1 MKLEFNNLA
10 TNASVKSPVLF
21 IIFNRPDTTAKVF
34 EKIREAKPSNLYV
47 SSDGPRSGYDGE
59 KEKVT
64 KVREIATKVD
74 WPCEVKTLFSEN
86 NLGCKKACIKA
97 IDWFFENEEKGIILE
112 DDCLPH
118 LDFFSYCDNL
128 LDFYNND
135 HRISFITGDNFQNG
149 KLRGDASYY
158 FSKYVSLW
166 GWATWRSSW
175 KKYNVGNM
183 KFWPEWS
190 NSKDFFDKIPDKIER
205 KYWKNIFDLMYLEKI
220 DTWDYPLFASVM
232 YHGGLTV
239 TPNVNLISN
248 IGFNIDA
255 THTKSESDQ
264 NSKIPLKSIGNII
277 HPKKIERNIEA
288 DSWTFNHHYGGNN
301 LRFPLNLVFYFRKFI
316 SLFLK
321 N

>member
-1 MKLEFNNLA
+1 
-10 TNASVKSPVLF
+10 
-21 IIFNRPDTTAKVF
+21 
-34 EKIREAKPSNLYV
+34 
-47 SSDGPRSGYDGE
+47 
-59 KEKVT
+59 
-64 KVREIATKVD
+64 
-74 WPCEVKTLFSEN
+74 
-86 NLGCKKACIKA
+86 
-97 IDWFFENEEKGIILE
+97 
-112 DDCLPH
+112 
-118 LDFFSYCDNL
+118 
-128 LDFYNND
+128 
-135 HRISFITGDNFQNG
+135 
-149 KLRGDASYY
+149 
-158 FSKYVSLW
+158 
-166 GWATWRSSW
+166 
-175 KKYNVGNM
+175 
-183 KFWPEWS
+183 
-190 NSKDFFDKIPDKIER
+190 
-205 KYWKNIFDLMYLEKI
+205 MYLEKI